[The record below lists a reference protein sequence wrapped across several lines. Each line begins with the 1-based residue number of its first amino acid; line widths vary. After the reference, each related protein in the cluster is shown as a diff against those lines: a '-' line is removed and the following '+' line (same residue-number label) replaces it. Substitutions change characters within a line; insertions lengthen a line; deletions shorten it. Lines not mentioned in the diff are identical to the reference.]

1 VVPAGLIR
9 RLAGEGDPQARLFA
23 RETKRIERIAVDAVL
38 AAEKA
43 IGRIPTEMPHNNPG
57 YDVESKAGWGELL
70 FLEVKGRV
78 VGAPTV
84 TITRN
89 EILTGLNK
97 ADHYVLAMVRVAT
110 DESTETRYL
119 YDPFAGQDDT
129 LIGIASVNYEFDH
142 FWEKAE
148 SPR

>member
-1 VVPAGLIR
+1 
-9 RLAGEGDPQARLFA
+9 
-23 RETKRIERIAVDAVL
+23 
-38 AAEKA
+38 
-43 IGRIPTEMPHNNPG
+43 
-57 YDVESKAGWGELL
+57 
-70 FLEVKGRV
+70 
-78 VGAPTV
+78 
-84 TITRN
+84 
-89 EILTGLNK
+89 
-97 ADHYVLAMVRVAT
+97 MVRVAT